1 MNCNLCHGLRFR
13 RLPFHYMWE
22 GGRFQG
28 VRCRTCGLVTLDPLP
43 TDEQLVRLYDADYFA
58 DGLHGLDRMGT
69 DYETHADAALAGAR
83 RYLRETILPRRPGA
97 RSVFE
102 LGGAMGHF
110 LRAAA
115 AEGLRTGGVE
125 ISAAAVERAREK
137 FGIELECGNI
147 EKIDVE
153 PWAGD
158 WDVVYAGDLFEHL
171 RDPSGVLAKVARLLT
186 PGGICVMRVPGTY
199 NLLSTKLGEA
209 VLRLAGRDRPL
220 PDAPYHL
227 YEYTDTTLRRMF
239 APHFAEVEI
248 LCEATAPGG
257 LNLKD
262 RSGAYLAKYALQ
274 FINAPLTRLTGR
286 FGDRMTVFAR
296 KSD

>member
-1 MNCNLCHGLRFR
+1 MNCNLCGNDDFQ
-13 RLPFHYMWE
+13 RLPFHYLWE
-22 GGRFQG
+22 DKRYQG
-28 VRCRTCGLVTLDPLP
+28 MRCRACGIVVLDPLP
-43 TDEQLVRLYDADYFA
+43 SDEELVRLYGADYF
-58 DGLHGLDRMGT
+58 DHGLHGLDRMGT
-69 DYETHADAALAGAR
+69 DYETHADASLAKAR
-83 RYLRETILPRRPGA
+83 SYLREEILPRIPQA

-137 FGIELECGNI
+137 FGVELHCGNI
-147 EKIDVE
+147 ETIDVE
-153 PWAGD
+153 PWAES

-171 RDPSGVLAKVARLLT
+171 RDPSGVLTKVERLLV
-186 PGGICVMRVPGTY
+186 PGGICVMRVPGTF
-199 NLLSTKLGEA
+199 NLLSTRLGEFL
-209 VLRLAGRDRPL
+209 LRLGGRDRRL

-227 YEYTDTTLRRMF
+227 YEYTDKTLRRIF
-239 APHFAEVEI
+239 ADHFDEVEI
-248 LCEATAPGG
+248 ICEATPATA

-262 RSGAYLAKYALQ
+262 RSPAYLAKWLLQ
-274 FINAPLTRLTGR
+274 LVNAPLTRLTGR

-296 KSD
+296 KAE